1 MINNFFSSKIGH
13 KRHNVSLKKQILFKY
28 YYLISRTM
36 FWYDDGFDDEIVILH
51 TDKNRK
57 NIDILSDSKGF
68 KSS

>member
-1 MINNFFSSKIGH
+1 M
-13 KRHNVSLKKQILFKY
+13 SLKKQILFKY